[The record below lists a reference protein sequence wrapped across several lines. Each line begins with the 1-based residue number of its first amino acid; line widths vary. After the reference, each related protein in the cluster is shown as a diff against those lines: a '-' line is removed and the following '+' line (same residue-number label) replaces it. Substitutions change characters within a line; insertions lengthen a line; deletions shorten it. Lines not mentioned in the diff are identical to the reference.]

1 MKKIICIGEC
11 SLNIV
16 FGSDGQPLGSMPGG
30 RIPNAAAILART
42 GLRVLMAS
50 ELTTDGVGNVVADF
64 LSAGSVDLSAL
75 DRYSEGR
82 TPLNVFTIGAD
93 GLPSLTRY
101 EKYASDDEGFDIVW
115 PRVEEGDIVVFG
127 GYYTIAPRTRRHLAR
142 FLENA
147 HEMKAVLV
155 YLPGFLPVQEPRIT
169 RVMPAILENLEL
181 ADLVLT
187 RDDDL
192 RMIFGLQGS
201 GCYDKHVGFYCRS
214 LINVDPAAG
223 KIAYY
228 SGREYSE
235 APVAG
240 SHCRTLLWNAGAL
253 AGVVDALVAADV
265 SAAALEEPGED
276 LRRKVLASA
285 VRAADEAY
293 ASASAPWQHCE

>member
-16 FGSDGQPLGSMPGG
+16 FGPDGQPLGSMPGG

-50 ELTTDGVGNVVADF
+50 ELTTDGVGNMVADF
-64 LSAGSVDLSAL
+64 LQASGADLSAL

-82 TPLNVFTIGAD
+82 TPLNVFTMGAD

-101 EKYASDDEGFDIVW
+101 EKYADDDEGFDIVW

-127 GYYTIAPRTRRHLAR
+127 GYYAIAPRTRRRLSR

-147 HEMKAVLV
+147 REMKAVLV

-187 RDDDL
+187 RNDDL
-192 RMIFGLQGS
+192 NLIFGVQGH

-214 LINVDPAAG
+214 LVNVDPVEC
-223 KIAYY
+223 KIVYY

-235 APVAG
+235 VSIPG
-240 SHCRTLLWNAGAL
+240 LQCRTLLWNAGAL
-253 AGVVDALVAADV
+253 AGVTDALVACDA
-265 SAAALEEPGED
+265 STETLEEPGED
-276 LRRKVLASA
+276 FRREVLERA
-285 VRAADEAY
+285 VKSADEAY
-293 ASASAPWQHCE
+293 GSATAPWQLCE